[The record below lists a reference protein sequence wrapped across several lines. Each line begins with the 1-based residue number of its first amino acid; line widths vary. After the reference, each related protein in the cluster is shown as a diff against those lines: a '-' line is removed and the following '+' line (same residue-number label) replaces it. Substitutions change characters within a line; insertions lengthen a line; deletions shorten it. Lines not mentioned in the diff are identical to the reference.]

1 MGGQTRERARDR
13 VSKRG
18 RGFRPSPGNPFGQA
32 SFLKGPEL
40 FRLCF
45 QAGINVANSKH
56 AIPTRSDEHGCMAPS
71 NHGGNTNSM
80 RYTTLLLI
88 ENMLGAIVFMLCAY
102 ILTYMAFAL

>member
-1 MGGQTRERARDR
+1 
-13 VSKRG
+13 
-18 RGFRPSPGNPFGQA
+18 
-32 SFLKGPEL
+32 
-40 FRLCF
+40 
-45 QAGINVANSKH
+45 
-56 AIPTRSDEHGCMAPS
+56 MAPS